1 MELTQRVAEDL
12 KQAMKDR
19 DKLRLNVLRMVK
31 TAVKYQEIDRGAALS
46 DEDVLSVFQKELKQR
61 KDSLAS
67 FEQAGRT
74 DLVDEVKAEI
84 AVLMSYLPQPLTEA
98 ELTELAAASI
108 AATGATGKADMGKV
122 MSDLMPKIRGRADGK
137 ATQQVVTQLL
147 SNL

>member
-31 TAVKYQEIDRGAALS
+31 AAVKYQEIDRGAALS

-137 ATQQVVTQLL
+137 AAQQVVTQLL

>member
-1 MELTQRVAEDL
+1 MEMTQRVAEDL

-31 TAVKYQEIDRGAALS
+31 AAVKNQEIDRGAALS

-108 AATGATGKADMGKV
+108 AATGATSKADMGKV

-137 ATQQVVTQLL
+137 AAQQVVTQLL

>member
-19 DKLRLNVLRMVK
+19 DKLRLNVLRLVK
-31 TAVKYQEIDRGAALS
+31 SAVKNQEIDRGSALT
-46 DEDVLSVFQKELKQR
+46 DEEVLSVFQKELKQR
-61 KDSLAS
+61 KDALVS

-74 DLVDEVKAEI
+74 DLVDAAHAEI

-98 ELTELAAASI
+98 ELTALAKSSL
-108 AATGATGKADMGKV
+108 TDVGATSKADMGKV

-137 ATQQVVTQLL
+137 AAQQVVSNLL
-147 SNL
+147 SQI